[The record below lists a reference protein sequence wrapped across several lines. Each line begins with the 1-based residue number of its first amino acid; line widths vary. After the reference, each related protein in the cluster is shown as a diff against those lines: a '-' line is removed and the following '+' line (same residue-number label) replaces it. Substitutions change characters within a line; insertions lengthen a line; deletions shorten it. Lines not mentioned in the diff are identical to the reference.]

1 MWGLPVVLLL
11 ALACRRLAAGSRKGA
26 TRACAAGIGAVIV
39 LESAWMALAGAL
51 GDQPN
56 VLMVVFGVVL
66 AIAGVMVSSVYWRA
80 VR

>member
-1 MWGLPVVLLL
+1 MSGF
-11 ALACRRLAAGSRKGA
+11 GI
-26 TRACAAGIGAVIV
+26 AAGIGAVIV

-51 GDQPN
+51 DDQPN

-66 AIAGVMVSSVYWRA
+66 AIAGVRVSSVYWRA